1 MNREFPKWYDKGQTL
16 AELMWNG
23 TEQRQPEAQA
33 AIKWIMKHPF
43 VLSGNVHDGAV
54 LVNYPF
60 DDGGGIWKLT
70 KEKGVKVGGGRAL
83 RKSLL
88 IFHFSFPSLLPQMMH
103 SSWVF
108 QSYMPTSTK
117 QCTLAESVKRRVIQV
132 ASPMERFGMWYQGVC
147 R

>member
-70 KEKGVKVGGGRAL
+70 EQKGVKVGG
-83 RKSLL
+83 KSLL
-88 IFHFSFPSLLPQMMH
+88 ILFHFFHFHFLVSF
-103 SSWVF
+103 
-108 QSYMPTSTK
+108 
-117 QCTLAESVKRRVIQV
+117 AR
-132 ASPMERFGMWYQGVC
+132 
-147 R
+147 

>member
-1 MNREFPKWYDKGQTL
+1 MNREFPKWKDKGQTL

-70 KEKGVKVGGGRAL
+70 EQKGVKVGGGRAL
-83 RKSLL
+83 IKSLL
-88 IFHFSFPSLLPQMMH
+88 IFHFFHFHFLVSF
-103 SSWVF
+103 
-108 QSYMPTSTK
+108 
-117 QCTLAESVKRRVIQV
+117 AR
-132 ASPMERFGMWYQGVC
+132 
-147 R
+147 